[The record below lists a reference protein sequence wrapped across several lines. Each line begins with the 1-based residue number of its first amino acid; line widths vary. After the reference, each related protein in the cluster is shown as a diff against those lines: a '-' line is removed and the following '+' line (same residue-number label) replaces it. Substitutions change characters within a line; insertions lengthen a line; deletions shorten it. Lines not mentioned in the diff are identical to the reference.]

1 MTQGSTLTD
10 SNPDVSPSV
19 WLLLDDRPGHSSQVI
34 GLARYMEWQATAI
47 PLKFNFLNIF
57 PNPLL
62 GGSLLSLKTDCKAA
76 LIHDFPSVLVGMGRR
91 TLPVARWI
99 KKQSGSK
106 TKIIMLGRKAIAGPA
121 VIDLLI
127 SCVHFRQLPRA
138 GLFALAVPPTKIDAA
153 FLANL
158 RDSAPSPYQ
167 ATVKR
172 RVLVLVGGPT
182 AQHVFSG
189 PAAANMASALQ
200 IAADRIGGELT
211 FLTSRRT
218 PVDAVAAIKRT
229 APHAPIN
236 VWQAANAKNPYLD
249 YLAHADS
256 IVVTGE
262 SESMI
267 AEAVA
272 SKRPLTIY
280 PLDEKPWRLKH
291 NLAETIYAAA
301 TGRGWGSGLAR
312 RLLNN
317 GWIVPVRDL
326 DLMHQTLQD
335 RGQATIFGNTI
346 AIAPPR
352 ETRELEHLKVRIN
365 RLLV

>member
-1 MTQGSTLTD
+1 MTQGPTLTD
-10 SNPDVSPSV
+10 GNSGVSPSV
-19 WLLLDDRPGHSSQVI
+19 WLLLDDRPGHSSQVT
-34 GLARYMEWQATAI
+34 GLARHMEWQATAF
-47 PLKFNFLNIF
+47 PLKFNLLNIL

-62 GGSLLSLKTDCKAA
+62 GASLLSLKTECKAA
-76 LIHDFPSVLVGMGRR
+76 LIQDFPQVLVGMGRR

-99 KKQSGSK
+99 KKQSGGK
-106 TKIIMLGRKAIAGPA
+106 TKIIMLGRKAIAGPP

-138 GLFALAVPPTKIDAA
+138 GLFTLAVPPTKIDAA
-153 FLANL
+153 SLASL
-158 RDSAPSPYQ
+158 RDSTPSPYQ

-189 PAAANMASALQ
+189 PAAAGMASALQ
-200 IAADRIGGELT
+200 VAADRIGGELT

-218 PVDAVAAIKRT
+218 PADAVAAIKRT
-229 APHAPIN
+229 APYAPIH
-236 VWQAANAKNPYLD
+236 VWQAANAHNPYLD

-262 SESMI
+262 SESML

-272 SKRPLTIY
+272 SKKPLTIY
-280 PLDEKPWRLKH
+280 PLDERPWKLKH
-291 NLAETIYAAA
+291 HIAESVFAAA
-301 TGRGWGSGLAR
+301 TGTGWSSGLAR
-312 RLLNN
+312 RLLHN

-326 DLMHQTLQD
+326 AVMHQTLQD
-335 RGQATIFGNTI
+335 RGQATIFGNAI
-346 AIAPPR
+346 AITPPS
-352 ETRELEHLKVRIN
+352 ETRELEHLKVGIN